1 MGTGTWMFR
10 VSGLGI
16 EVWSL
21 KIRFG
26 VWGLVWCCFLQ
37 DGCLPSVSGSD
48 STYDFQLTWW
58 WWGLGHNDFASPVV
72 CSRGAY
78 EWYRKSLNI
87 ENRVT
92 DDGTN
97 RKQCY
102 KGRYHQSFVGI
113 LRDLEKMKKLL
124 LTIAIRSF
132 QIIVKELMLKSRAN
146 KIVLGVLGSKHRFG
160 LKISGFSLDWSL
172 QRLCFGRFGLTISAW
187 LNCALSPWTT
197 FGTQLPVSMRYAYV
211 VWRLGE
217 RGCQLK

>member
-1 MGTGTWMFR
+1 M
-10 VSGLGI
+10 
-16 EVWSL
+16 
-21 KIRFG
+21 
-26 VWGLVWCCFLQ
+26 
-37 DGCLPSVSGSD
+37 
-48 STYDFQLTWW
+48 
-58 WWGLGHNDFASPVV
+58 
-72 CSRGAY
+72 
-78 EWYRKSLNI
+78 NI

-160 LKISGFSLDWSL
+160 LKISGFSLD
-172 QRLCFGRFGLTISAW
+172 
-187 LNCALSPWTT
+187 
-197 FGTQLPVSMRYAYV
+197 
-211 VWRLGE
+211 
-217 RGCQLK
+217 